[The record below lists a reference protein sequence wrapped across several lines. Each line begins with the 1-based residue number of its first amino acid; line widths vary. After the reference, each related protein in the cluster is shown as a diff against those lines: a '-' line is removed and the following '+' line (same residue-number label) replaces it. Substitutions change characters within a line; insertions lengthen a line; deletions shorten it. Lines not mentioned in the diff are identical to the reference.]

1 MVTMSIDEKLSLN
14 TYKVYKESHIIVDKE
29 KCITCIDKPC
39 IYCCPTN
46 TYSWENDDLIISF
59 EGCVECGTCEIVCPY
74 KKIRLTYP
82 PLGHG
87 IIYRYG

>member
-1 MVTMSIDEKLSLN
+1 MDIDEKLSRN
-14 TYKVYKESHIIVDKE
+14 TYKVYKVSHIIVDKE
-29 KCITCIDKPC
+29 KCNVCSDKPC
-39 IYCCPTN
+39 TYCCPTG
-46 TYSWENDDLIISF
+46 TYSWEKNDLVVSF